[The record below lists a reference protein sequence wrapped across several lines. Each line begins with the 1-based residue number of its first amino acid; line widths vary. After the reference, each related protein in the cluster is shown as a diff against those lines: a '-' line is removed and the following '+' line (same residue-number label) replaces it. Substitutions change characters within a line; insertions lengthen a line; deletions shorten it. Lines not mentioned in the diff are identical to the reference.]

1 MQLLDPQFT
10 QNYDHFNNTS
20 ADLALMSAD
29 VLLNMMIILSE
40 LGIAQ
45 LSP

>member
-20 ADLALMSAD
+20 ADFALMSVD
-29 VLLNMMIILSE
+29 LLLNMIIILSE
-40 LGIAQ
+40 LEIAQ